1 MGEMMRQLVI
11 SMIIALLLAPAGL
24 SAQQHQH
31 RGGDTTRRGMMME
44 QGQGMMSE
52 GMMMP
57 GMAVRAFDPEKLLAQ
72 RADLGLTDEQ
82 VQRLEQLQADAKR
95 THDDAMASHDRYRDQ
110 MMEAMGA
117 DTPDPTTVQGL
128 MAGAHASMGEAHW
141 AEMHA
146 ALEAMRVLT
155 ETQRAQVRKAQP
167 GMGMQHRRGQNRQ

>member
-1 MGEMMRQLVI
+1 MRHLVV
-11 SMIIALLLAPAGL
+11 SMITALLLGPVGL

-31 RGGDTTRRGMMME
+31 RGGDTTGRGMMME
-44 QGQGMMSE
+44 QGQGMMGE

-57 GMAVRAFDPEKLLAQ
+57 GMAMRAFAPETLLAQ
-72 RADLGLTDEQ
+72 RAELMLTDEQ

-95 THDDAMASHDRYRDQ
+95 AHDDAMASHDRYRDQ
-110 MMEAMGA
+110 MMEAMKS

-141 AEMHA
+141 AGMHA

-155 ETQRAQVRKAQP
+155 PSQRAQSREQP
-167 GMGMQHRRGQNRQ
+167 GMGMQHRRGQERQ